1 MIVFERIMPQ
11 ISTAVLAHIR
21 NERDGNLM
29 DSELL
34 KNILEIYQHL
44 SREKIAGAS

>member
-1 MIVFERIMPQ
+1 MPQ
-11 ISTAVLAHIR
+11 VSAAVLSHIK

-34 KNILEIYQHL
+34 KSVLEVYQYL
-44 SREKIAGAS
+44 SRDKIAGASQI